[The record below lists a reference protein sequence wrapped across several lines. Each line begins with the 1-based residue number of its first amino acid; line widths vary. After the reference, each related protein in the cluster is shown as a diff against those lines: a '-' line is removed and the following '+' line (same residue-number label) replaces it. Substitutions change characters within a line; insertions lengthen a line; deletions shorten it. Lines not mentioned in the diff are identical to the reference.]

1 MTPDADQTL
10 RQAIIDG
17 CRWMVSSG
25 LNQGT
30 SGNISV
36 RCGDQM
42 IITPS
47 GVPYDDLRPD
57 MMCRVP
63 LDGDPDLTG
72 TYPPSSEWR
81 FHQAILRANP
91 DQIAVVHAHP
101 AHATALAIQR
111 RPIPAC
117 HYMVA
122 AFGGND
128 VPLVDYALFGSRE
141 LAEMATKALTDRR
154 ACLLANHGAIVT
166 GETLA
171 RALWRMEELENL
183 ARVYTLAQMT
193 GTPTLLTD
201 DQMSEVI
208 VAFADYGPRQ
218 NTPAAD
224 GE

>member
-1 MTPDADQTL
+1 MTDASDQAI

-17 CRWMVSSG
+17 CRWMNSSG

-36 RCGDQM
+36 RSGDEM

-47 GVPYDDLRPD
+47 GVPYDDLMPE
-57 MMCRVP
+57 MLCRIG
-63 LDGDPDLTG
+63 LRGDPDMTG
-72 TYPPSSEWR
+72 PFPPSSEWR
-81 FHQAILRANP
+81 FHQEILKKNP
-91 DQIAVVHAHP
+91 EQMAVVHAHP
-101 AHATALAIQR
+101 AHATAIAIQR

-128 VPLVDYALFGSRE
+128 VPLVEYALFGSAA
-141 LAEMATKALTDRR
+141 LAEMAGKALKDRR
-154 ACLLANHGAIVT
+154 ACLLANHGALVT

-183 ARVYTLAQMT
+183 ARVYLLAQTT
-193 GTPTLLTD
+193 GEPTLLSD
-201 DQMSEVI
+201 AQMEDVI
-208 VAFADYGPRQ
+208 AAFADYGPRQ
-218 NTPAAD
+218 SPTSK
-224 GE
+224 